1 MLTAKKFAASLVA
14 IRKNDEAFRQLISDA
29 LAFAVFHARNHGQ
42 KTPFLELQAAAPGWL
57 QKALKTVP
65 LAKVSAKRALSE
77 ENAEHEAA
85 FRVAEWFAS
94 HEEQKALRAASR
106 AAKAIKTTAPIPEP
120 TQGEENATAA
130 QDDVIDGESETVEV
144 SSALIVN
151 GQVTEISRNEADM
164 LMSALQAM
172 RSMPLL
178 KVA

>member
-14 IRKNDEAFRQLISDA
+14 IRKNDEAFRDLIAGA

-42 KTPFLELQAAAPGWL
+42 KTPFIELQAAAPGWL

-77 ENAEHEAA
+77 ENAEHEAG

-106 AAKAIKTTAPIPEP
+106 IAKATKTSAPIPEP
-120 TQGEENATAA
+120 TQGEENAAES
-130 QDDVIDGESETVEV
+130 QDEAMLGECEEVEV
-144 SSALIVN
+144 SSALIIN
-151 GQVTEISRNEADM
+151 GEVVELSRNEAE
-164 LMSALQAM
+164 ALRSTLNAM
-172 RSMPLL
+172 RAMPLL